1 MAEGAGRTLDAAL
14 LCIAVRGASRC
25 SARAS
30 SGPCTGTIQCPDLAF
45 RLPLHEPASAR
56 DGYRTTGDARFSG
69 ESWVRAT
76 DCDFGLWS
84 ALGLSL
90 AIQARAAHD
99 SPWCALASA
108 LANSSASGAA
118 QRWLAGFALGRSGT
132 SPGESRTRGR
142 VPGCSRSGTFAA
154 QVRWPSV
161 PLAIN
166 SWPSRRRG
174 GVVEKGRFARRGRR
188 RQDSRAAPARG
199 I

>member
-1 MAEGAGRTLDAAL
+1 MAEGAGRPLDAAV
-14 LCIAVRGASRC
+14 LCLAVWCAGRC

-30 SGPCTGTIQCPDLAF
+30 TGPCTGTIQCPNLAF
-45 RLPLHEPASAR
+45 RLSLHEPAPAR
-56 DGYRTTGDARFSG
+56 DGYRTTDDARIG
-69 ESWVRAT
+69 RESWVRAT
-76 DCDFGLWS
+76 HGDFGHWS

-99 SPWCALASA
+99 NLGCALASA
-108 LANSSASGAA
+108 LANKSASRAA
-118 QRWLAGFALGRSGT
+118 QRWPAGFALGRST
-132 SPGESRTRGR
+132 ASPGESRTRGR

-161 PLAIN
+161 PRAIN